1 MVYDYKLP
9 LAIRTPQAC
18 LWEQSVPASDGGMVP
33 AYEVMKSTPAIRTQI
48 RDNKL
53 HLIENTMLAN
63 KDTGMIT
70 MDDALLQLYKENLI
84 DKDTALQYAVHPDMV
99 LRKI

>member
-1 MVYDYKLP
+1 
-9 LAIRTPQAC
+9 
-18 LWEQSVPASDGGMVP
+18 MVP
-33 AYEVMKSTPAIRTQI
+33 AYEVMKSPPAIRTQI

-53 HLIENTMLAN
+53 HLIENTMLAS

-99 LRKI
+99 LPSVAVKRLALAMGI